1 MSGNKTREF
10 NAQALFHLLMRRWG
24 LVLLIPLLTV
34 LAAGLAWQV
43 VPDRYQST
51 ARLLIQDQQTV
62 NPFLKDMLEQ
72 WSAKQRMPLVE
83 SIFRSHD
90 TSERVLR
97 KLGRLDNL
105 ASPEEVNQAVEGFQ
119 DRLQVIALGGELVL
133 IKVQDSTP
141 IDAYKATTELIDAFT
156 EQIVRPQ
163 RETVRASAA
172 FFEEQL
178 EQLQQDDDEVA
189 PQVAQLPEARK
200 GSPEGQL
207 SLRRA
212 LARAEVR
219 LVTAE
224 QAVARSEADLRKRK
238 PEGTAGSRQYRK
250 DLANARRKLA
260 ELRSRYGAN
269 HPELVATRERV
280 QWLQREVRRERSKS
294 AEDSTSESGSSETA
308 DSGSGA
314 ATEKTDA
321 KRHQELLIE
330 LKEARAEEGLLRQRL
345 LTEELSMFAEGNQVW
360 TVERPVLPT
369 RSLNPPLSIVL
380 PGALVAGLI
389 LALLAAAFFAAFDDS
404 VRGERELAEE
414 LGAPSLGRMP
424 RGEA

>member
-1 MSGNKTREF
+1 MSNSVREF
-10 NAQALFHLLMRRWG
+10 NVESLFHLVTRRWG
-24 LVLLIPLLTV
+24 LLLLIPVLTV
-34 LAAGLAWQV
+34 LAAALAWQV

-105 ASPEEVNQAVEGFQ
+105 ASPEEVNQAVQGFQ
-119 DRLQVIALGGELVL
+119 DGLQVIGLGGELVL
-133 IKVQDSTP
+133 IKVQGATP
-141 IDAYKATTELIDAFT
+141 IEAYKATTELIDAFT

-172 FFEEQL
+172 FFEDQL
-178 EQLQQDDDEVA
+178 EQLHRETDEA
-189 PQVAQLPEARK
+189 DPQVAQLPEARK
-200 GSPEGQL
+200 GSPDEQL

-212 LARAEVR
+212 LAQAEVR

-224 QAVARSEADLRKRK
+224 QAVARSEAKLRQRK
-238 PEGTAGSRQYRK
+238 PEGTAGSRQYRR
-250 DLANARRKLA
+250 DLADARRELA
-260 ELRSRYGAN
+260 ELRSRYGAS
-269 HPELVATRERV
+269 HPELVAARERV
-280 QWLQREVRRERSKS
+280 QWLQRAVRRERKS
-294 AEDSTSESGSSETA
+294 ADDAATETSGSETVASEGTSESDESP
-308 DSGSGA
+308 A
-314 ATEKTDA
+314 A
-321 KRHQELLIE
+321 RHQKLLIE
-330 LKEARAEEGLLRQRL
+330 LKEARAAEGLLRQRL

-369 RSLNPPLSIVL
+369 RSLNPPIWIVL
-380 PGALVAGLI
+380 PTALFAGLI
-389 LALLAAAFFAAFDDS
+389 LAFLAVAFFALFDDS
-404 VRGERELAEE
+404 LRGERELAEA